1 MFSKWTNIGEIIWG
15 DTMIKNITWFEEIN
29 GRSIR
34 TNNLNLRSN
43 LSPHTSQWKFHL

>member
-1 MFSKWTNIGEIIWG
+1 
-15 DTMIKNITWFEEIN
+15 MIKNITWFEEIN

-43 LSPHTSQWKFHL
+43 LGLTQVNDKFHLKN